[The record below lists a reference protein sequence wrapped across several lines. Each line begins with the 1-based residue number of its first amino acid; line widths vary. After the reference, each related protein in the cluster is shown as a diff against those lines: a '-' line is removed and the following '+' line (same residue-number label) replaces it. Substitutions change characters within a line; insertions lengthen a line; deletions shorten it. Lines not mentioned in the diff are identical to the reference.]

1 MGLEAHEVHDLEVR
15 DPELGQD
22 VHVDGRHAELVPDGP
37 GLGGVAGPVAEVAEQ
52 RGDEA
57 LVPPLHVEIRVQR
70 DREVLV

>member
-1 MGLEAHEVHDLEVR
+1 MCLEAHEVHDLEVR

-22 VHVDGRHAELVPDGP
+22 VDVDGRHAELVPDAP
-37 GLGGVAGPVAEVAEQ
+37 GLGEVAGAAGEVAEQ
-52 RGDEA
+52 GGHET